1 MIELTGPFARA
12 NSLSFLPSVLLL
24 VYRNYAAA
32 VGHSRLGL
40 ATILIGIV
48 VNAII
53 FTLVQRRSELALKW
67 KHLAGRE
74 ITKPLW
80 RIGTP
85 IGFSGLGSVGTFVG
99 MTFIIAL
106 MGSEQVV
113 GHAIGLQAA
122 NVGFA
127 ILWGGAQATTISIG
141 RATGAR
147 NLAATQT
154 AAWTGVANGVATAVI
169 LSTTF
174 LVLRDQIVGLFL
186 DYEVA
191 ANAASI
197 EAALSVMLAIGIY
210 QLANGPQLVATS
222 SLRGLRDTTVPFV
235 ISLTGYWVVGASFA
249 AILLRFTE
257 PQAEGIWFAMS
268 AAVAI
273 SSAILLYRLS
283 RLLPRALELTSET

>member
-1 MIELTGPFARA
+1 L
-12 NSLSFLPSVLLL
+12 
-24 VYRNYAAA
+24 
-32 VGHSRLGL
+32 
-40 ATILIGIV
+40 
-48 VNAII
+48 
-53 FTLVQRRSELALKW
+53 
-67 KHLAGRE
+67 
-74 ITKPLW
+74 
-80 RIGTP
+80 
-85 IGFSGLGSVGTFVG
+85 SGLGSVGTFVG

-127 ILWGGAQATTISIG
+127 ILWGGAQATTIRIG

-154 AAWTGVANGVATAVI
+154 AAWTGVANGVATAAI
-169 LSTTF
+169 LGTTF

-235 ISLTGYWVVGASFA
+235 ISLTGYWVVGASLA

-257 PQAEGIWFAMS
+257 LQAEGIWFAMS
-268 AAVAI
+268 AAVAL
-273 SSAILLYRLS
+273 SSVILLYRLR
-283 RLLPRALELTSET
+283 RLLPKALELTSET